1 MLRGIGVILLIGFTL
16 QGEFCFSTSPSP
28 SNLSLNQLL
37 KEISVGDAT
46 ALDRSI
52 NRMKSFLLQKPQEVD
67 LYNRLGAL
75 LMQKARETGDLDW
88 YDKAEKCFL
97 QAQAINSEDA
107 VTLRN
112 LAWIGT
118 IRHRFRE
125 ALRYARQAI
134 QKNPSDP
141 LAYGLL
147 SDAYLELG
155 QYEQALET
163 AQKMIDLRPDQG
175 SYSRGAYL
183 RWLYGDAKGAIFLMR
198 KAIEAGSPYAENT
211 AWCRVRLGEIYFKTG
226 NLRAAE
232 DQYQLALQQFP
243 RYIPAL
249 AGMARVRA
257 SQKKYDEAIHL
268 LTQATAEH
276 PPIPYVIELGDLY
289 LKLGRKQEAEK
300 QYERVEKIV
309 QEHLKRGIEGDEL
322 ILAMFYLD
330 HDRHLDKALRLAE
343 AEIKDHQSIEA
354 YTALA
359 WAYYKHKRYP
369 EAEKALL
376 KALRLN
382 TQDALLFY
390 RAGKIYQALGD
401 KNRAR
406 RYLFSAVNLNPS
418 FHPLYAEDA
427 YRFLSQNQ

>member
-1 MLRGIGVILLIGFTL
+1 MLIGILLLIGFTL
-16 QGEFCFSTSPSP
+16 QVKPCFSSSPSP
-28 SNLSLNQLL
+28 PSSNPSLNQFL
-37 KEISVGDAT
+37 KEISVGKVT

-52 NRMKSFLLQKPQEVD
+52 HQIKSLLLQKPREAD

-88 YDKAEKCFL
+88 YSKAEKSFL

-107 VTLRN
+107 TTLRN
-112 LAWIGT
+112 LAWVYT
-118 IRHRFRE
+118 LRHRFQE
-125 ALRYARQAI
+125 ALRYAHRAT

-155 QYEQALET
+155 KYDQALEA

-198 KAIEAGSPYAENT
+198 KAIEAGSPYTENT
-211 AWCRVRLGEIYFKTG
+211 AWCRVRLGDIYFKTG
-226 NLRAAE
+226 NLQAAE
-232 DQYQLALQQFP
+232 NQYQIALQQFP
-243 RYIPAL
+243 RYVHAL
-249 AGMARVRA
+249 AGLARARVA
-257 SQKKYDEAIHL
+257 QKKYDEALQL

-276 PPIPYVIELGDLY
+276 PPIPYIIELGDLY

-300 QYERVEKIV
+300 QYERVEKRV

-322 ILAMFYLD
+322 VLAMFYLD
-330 HDRHLDKALRLAE
+330 HNRHLDKALQLAE
-343 AEIKDHQSIEA
+343 TEIKDHQSIEA
-354 YTALA
+354 YTTLA

-401 KNRAR
+401 KKRAR
-406 RYLFSAVNLNPS
+406 HYLFSAVNLNPS
-418 FHPLYAEDA
+418 FHPLYAEEA
-427 YRFLSQNQ
+427 YRSLSQGR